1 MLKRLKF
8 KKTWPLTALSAL
20 LAVSATAPALA
31 GEGMVERVSI
41 TVDAGTVVTI
51 AGGEGKFGPISFKIG
66 ARETITDQGV
76 VEVLSGSA
84 KDVNINVKSK
94 SVTNVGGKVRQ
105 GVLRVGS

>member
-1 MLKRLKF
+1 MNQFNVQMKV
-8 KKTWPLTALSAL
+8 WL
-20 LAVSATAPALA
+20 LAAISVLFSYFAAASAHA

-66 ARETITDQGV
+66 ARDTVTEQGV
-76 VEVLSGSA
+76 VDVKSGSA
-84 KDVNINVKSK
+84 KDVSISVKSK

-105 GVLRVGS
+105 GVVTAGS